1 MPIYKIGSGECNN
14 YHFIEYVCKKKKLI
28 ILSTGMNS
36 LKSIEPA
43 VKIIRNISTLCTS
56 SCPNIYPTPHK
67 LVRLNAMLQLKQK
80 FKDAI
85 IGLSDHSETIYPCLG
100 AISLGASIVEKHF
113 VTSKK
118 IKGPDISSSMDKN
131 ELKELIKASKIISES
146 KSGEKKPLKE
156 EAKTI
161 AFAFASVAATRDL
174 KKNEKFSKDN
184 IFPIRPGNGFY
195 KVKDYTN
202 LIGLGDNLLKLALK

>member
-1 MPIYKIGSGECNN
+1 
-14 YHFIEYVCKKKKLI
+14 
-28 ILSTGMNS
+28 
-36 LKSIEPA
+36 
-43 VKIIRNISTLCTS
+43 
-56 SCPNIYPTPHK
+56 
-67 LVRLNAMLQLKQK
+67 
-80 FKDAI
+80 
-85 IGLSDHSETIYPCLG
+85 
-100 AISLGASIVEKHF
+100 
-113 VTSKK
+113 
-118 IKGPDISSSMDKN
+118 MDKN

-202 LIGLGDNLLKLALK
+202 LIGLRATKSIKTGTQINPSHVKKN

>member
-1 MPIYKIGSGECNN
+1 
-14 YHFIEYVCKKKKLI
+14 
-28 ILSTGMNS
+28 
-36 LKSIEPA
+36 
-43 VKIIRNISTLCTS
+43 
-56 SCPNIYPTPHK
+56 
-67 LVRLNAMLQLKQK
+67 
-80 FKDAI
+80 
-85 IGLSDHSETIYPCLG
+85 
-100 AISLGASIVEKHF
+100 
-113 VTSKK
+113 
-118 IKGPDISSSMDKN
+118 MDKN

-202 LIGLGDNLLKLALK
+202 LIGLRATKSIKTGTQINPSQVKKN